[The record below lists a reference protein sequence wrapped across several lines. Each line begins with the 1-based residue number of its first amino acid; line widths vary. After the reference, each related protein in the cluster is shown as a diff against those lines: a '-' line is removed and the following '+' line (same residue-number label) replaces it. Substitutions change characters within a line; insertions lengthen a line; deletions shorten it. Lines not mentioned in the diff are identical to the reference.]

1 MTRSFLALA
10 FVTAS
15 LTLSAQLVSPP
26 SPAGHTHNRA
36 IGAWTALEGS
46 GGGQVWDF
54 SSLTPQQT
62 FQQVFTDASASF
74 YGKTFPFAEWELDE
88 AGVKLYYQSMDSMTY
103 HGGVQGDIIIQY
115 SNPQTTLTYPLE
127 LGDAISDTFAASYEA
142 TGVTVNR
149 SGTSQASCE
158 ATGSVALP
166 GGLTFGEAY
175 LVHVEESIVDST
187 VLGNF
192 YLDQAGDY
200 LFVPEWPMPIFG
212 AITIVSEDQIT
223 GTAPQT
229 TTLSLWTSSITLDVA
244 APETSSLAAYPNP
257 VQSGQP
263 LTIAAAHAPAALTV
277 RDASGRIIARPQ
289 SAFRSAFTVVST
301 DGWAPGL
308 YFIEGAGS
316 TQRLLVQ

>member
-1 MTRSFLALA
+1 MRSFFVLA

-15 LTLSAQLVSPP
+15 LTLSAQLVAPP

-46 GGGQVWDF
+46 GGGQVWDL
-54 SSLTPQQT
+54 SALTPQQT
-62 FQQVFTDASASF
+62 FQHVFTDASTSF
-74 YGKTFPFAEWELDE
+74 YAKTFPFAEWELDE
-88 AGVKLYYQSMDSMTY
+88 AGVKLYYQSSDSMTY

-115 SNPQTTLTYPLE
+115 SNPQTTLTYPLA

-149 SGTSQASCE
+149 SGTSQANCE
-158 ATGSVALP
+158 AVGSVALP

-175 LVHVEESIVDST
+175 LIHVEESIVDST

-192 YLDQAGDY
+192 YLDQTGDF

-212 AITIVSEDQIT
+212 AITIVSEDQIS

-229 TTLSLWTSSITLDVA
+229 TTLSLWSSSITLDVA
-244 APETSSLAAYPNP
+244 DPAAATFAAYPNP
-257 VQSGQP
+257 VQSGRP
-263 LTIAAAHAPAALTV
+263 ITIASAQAQGAFTV
-277 RDASGRIIARPQ
+277 RDAHGRVVARPYP
-289 SAFRSAFTVVST
+289 AFRGPYTRVST
-301 DGWAPGL
+301 AGWAPGV

>member
-15 LTLSAQLVSPP
+15 LTLSAQLVAPP

-46 GGGQVWDF
+46 GGGQVWDL
-54 SSLTPQQT
+54 STLTPQQT
-62 FQQVFTDASASF
+62 FQHVFTDASASF
-74 YGKTFPFAEWELDE
+74 YAKTFPFAEWELDE
-88 AGVKLYYQSMDSMTY
+88 AGVKLYYQSADSMTY